1 MEEIDAYFDHA
12 ATTAVAEEVEKRMRP
27 FFNQKFGNPSSLY
40 RLGREAKE
48 EALEDSR
55 EAIATYL
62 EVQPSEIVFTSGGTE
77 SNNLAIKG
85 VAFAHDGKGHYITT
99 EIEHH
104 AVLHAFQWLKKR
116 GHEVSYLPMDKNGRV
131 DPDDLRDE
139 IQKNT
144 KMVSVMYANN
154 EIGTIQPIEE
164 LAQICH
170 NKGILFHTDAVQVY
184 GKFPLK
190 LENVDLLSASGHKI
204 YGPKGVGLLYV
215 RKGVKLEP
223 LLHGG
228 GHERGLR
235 SGTENTAGIVGM
247 AAATELMAEESE
259 EEFSR
264 QERLRDKII
273 EEILQIPHTRLNGH
287 RNKRLPNNV
296 NISFDYIEGE
306 SIVMHLDNQGIAA
319 STGSACSS
327 PNLEP
332 SHVLLAIGLRPQL
345 AHGSL
350 RLTLGRETTE
360 KEVNYLLDVLPET
373 VSNLR
378 KVSPFKT
385 ST

>member
-1 MEEIDAYFDHA
+1 MEEINAYFDHA
-12 ATTAVAEEVEKRMRP
+12 ATTAVAEEVEKSMRP

-40 RLGREAKE
+40 KLGREAKK
-48 EALEDSR
+48 EAVEDSR
-55 EAIATYL
+55 ETIATYL

-85 VAFAHDGKGHYITT
+85 VAFADEGKAHFITT

-104 AVLHAFQWLKKR
+104 AVLHAFRWLEKR
-116 GHEVSYLPMDKNGRV
+116 GHEVSYLPVDSNGRV
-131 DPDDLRDE
+131 NPDDLRDE

-164 LAQICH
+164 LAKICR
-170 NKGILFHTDAVQVY
+170 NKGVLFHTDAVQVY

-215 RKGVKLEP
+215 RKGIKLEP

-247 AAATELMAEESE
+247 AAATELMAKESE

-273 EEILQIPHTRLNGH
+273 EEVLQIPHTRLNGH

-306 SIVMHLDNQGIAA
+306 SIVMHLDNRGIAA

-327 PNLEP
+327 PNLAP
-332 SHVLLAIGLRPQL
+332 SHVLLTIGLRPQL

-360 KEVNYLLDVLPET
+360 KEVNYLLQVLPEI
-373 VSNLR
+373 VRNLR
-378 KVSPFKT
+378 KVSPFKD
-385 ST
+385 

>member
-1 MEEIDAYFDHA
+1 MEEINAYFDHA
-12 ATTAVAEEVEKRMRP
+12 ATTAVAEEVKESMRP

-55 EAIATYL
+55 ESIATYL

-85 VAFAHDGKGHYITT
+85 VAFAQESKGHFITT
-99 EIEHH
+99 QIEHH
-104 AVLHAFQWLKKR
+104 AVLHTFRWLEKR

-144 KMVSVMYANN
+144 KLVSVMYANN

-164 LAQICH
+164 LAQICG
-170 NKGILFHTDAVQVY
+170 NKGVLFHTDAVQVY

-247 AAATELMAEESE
+247 AAATELMTEEAED
-259 EEFSR
+259 EFPR
-264 QERLRDKII
+264 QKRLRDKII
-273 EEILQIPHTRLNGH
+273 EEILQIPHTRLNGD

-306 SIVMHLDNQGIAA
+306 SIVMHLDNRGIAA

-360 KEVNYLLDVLPET
+360 KEVNYLLQVLPET

-378 KVSPFKT
+378 KVSPFKD
-385 ST
+385 